1 MLDDSPAPP
10 PFQPLHG
17 IRVIDFTRLLA
28 GPYATMTL
36 AELGADVI
44 KIEKPDA

>member
-36 AELGADVI
+36 AELGA
-44 KIEKPDA
+44 